1 MAKGSNAAPLIIKK
15 IKKSQSAP
23 HHGGAWKVAYADF
36 VTAMMSFF
44 LLLWLLNVTTDIQ
57 KRGIADYFEPTIASK
72 SQSGAGGV
80 LGGLTMGQPGAQD
93 ATSSPPNF
101 QLAMAALRQPD
112 DGDEGDL
119 AGSSGQSDTGDK
131 TGGATAAKQTGATS
145 ANDQTGGTTA
155 KDQAGGA
162 TANAKKPIEQ
172 MTEMELQKRV
182 EEREEKQFAA
192 AEFALRQA
200 IQDVPE
206 LKNLADNLLIDRT
219 PEGLRIQIVDQE
231 KRSMFPLGSA
241 QMADNAQKLL
251 GLVALVVQK
260 LPNKVS
266 ITGHTDAAPY
276 AFGRYYTNWELSAD
290 RANASRRE
298 LVGDGVPADR
308 IEKVVGLA
316 DRDPLVADDPRAASN
331 RRISIVL
338 LREAKV
344 ASAASTTQTP

>member
-1 MAKGSNAAPLIIKK
+1 
-15 IKKSQSAP
+15 
-23 HHGGAWKVAYADF
+23 
-36 VTAMMSFF
+36 MS
-44 LLLWLLNVTTDIQ
+44 
-57 KRGIADYFEPTIASK
+57 
-72 SQSGAGGV
+72 
-80 LGGLTMGQPGAQD
+80 
-93 ATSSPPNF
+93 
-101 QLAMAALRQPD
+101 ALRQPD
-112 DGDEGDL
+112 EGD
-119 AGSSGQSDTGDK
+119 GGDSSGSTAAGDTGDK
-131 TGGATAAKQTGATS
+131 TGGNTTGNQSGRATAKE
-145 ANDQTGGTTA
+145 
-155 KDQAGGA
+155 QAGGPTSGDQ
-162 TANAKKPIEQ
+162 TAAPEAKKPVEQ
-172 MTEMELQKRV
+172 ITEAELQKRI
-182 EEREEKQFAA
+182 EQREEKQFAA

-241 QMADNAQKLL
+241 QMVDNAQKLL
-251 GLVALVVQK
+251 ALVALVVQK

-298 LVGDGVPADR
+298 LVNDGVPADR

-344 ASAASTTQTP
+344 AAAASSIQTP